1 MSLYFNEATF
11 LSIRDFY
18 RSDEG
23 DTFWP
28 YNFLNEETNVVDRN
42 RNELKLNK
50 KIPVSLLQVWVPLF
64 YIHSFQIPLAQS
76 YSQK

>member
-23 DTFWP
+23 DIFWP

-50 KIPVSLLQVWVPLF
+50 KNPSLFTPSLGS
-64 YIHSFQIPLAQS
+64 SFLYP
-76 YSQK
+76 